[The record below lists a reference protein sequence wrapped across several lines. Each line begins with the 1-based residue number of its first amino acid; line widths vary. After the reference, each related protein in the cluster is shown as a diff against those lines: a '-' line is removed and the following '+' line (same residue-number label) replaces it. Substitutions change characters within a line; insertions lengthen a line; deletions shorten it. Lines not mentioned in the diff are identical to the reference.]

1 MILAIYDITGIQR
14 YVFSSNRMKENVGA
28 SLAVELALSEWL
40 PASINAALPEAKVV
54 WDDGSPFMLPTMG
67 TKASVVYIGGGNA
80 LVLYYDHDAYK
91 QVNQEFSLMLLEKT
105 AGELSYAVS
114 WIEVA
119 NPAQDIQIKDLF
131 YRLMLAKARQEPA
144 SPLLGIAITREGSTD
159 SLPAVHIELAAYRDG
174 FREGSTDSLPAVHI
188 EGDKYLSQNAKTKID
203 LSQEREVQLCTKLD
217 TQLKFPKLLD
227 DLGMVEGENYIAV
240 VHIDGNDM
248 GSLIKDVASQGGGL
262 KSQLANLREMSL
274 AISNKYIEVFR
285 GMLGVLEHNQTLQEF
300 QRSFKLAGSG
310 LLIRP
315 LVVNG
320 DDVTFV
326 VDGRLGL
333 PLGREFLKRLSAD
346 PVQIGGKERRLS
358 ACAGIAIVKAH
369 FPFYRAYRLAEELC
383 ASAKGKA
390 QALEP
395 DNKGCW
401 IDWHIA
407 QGGMAAGLDTIREKH
422 YQVPGMANS
431 FIMGADGFK
440 TYNLLWRPW
449 KVGGNGEF
457 DFDHFLSLHKAL
469 AEIPRSRI
477 KELRNL
483 SIEGEV
489 AVETCIEAMAARD
502 YKLPEFGGDKEYF
515 KSNHITPYFDV
526 IESGEMYYEL
536 QGGTQ

>member
-326 VDGRLGL
+326 VDGRLG
-333 PLGREFLKRLSAD
+333 
-346 PVQIGGKERRLS
+346 
-358 ACAGIAIVKAH
+358 
-369 FPFYRAYRLAEELC
+369 
-383 ASAKGKA
+383 
-390 QALEP
+390 
-395 DNKGCW
+395 
-401 IDWHIA
+401 
-407 QGGMAAGLDTIREKH
+407 
-422 YQVPGMANS
+422 
-431 FIMGADGFK
+431 
-440 TYNLLWRPW
+440 
-449 KVGGNGEF
+449 
-457 DFDHFLSLHKAL
+457 
-469 AEIPRSRI
+469 
-477 KELRNL
+477 
-483 SIEGEV
+483 
-489 AVETCIEAMAARD
+489 
-502 YKLPEFGGDKEYF
+502 
-515 KSNHITPYFDV
+515 
-526 IESGEMYYEL
+526 
-536 QGGTQ
+536 

>member
-40 PASINAALPEAKVV
+40 PAAINAALPGAYVV
-54 WDDGSPFMLPTMG
+54 WDGGSPFRLPTADA
-67 TKASVVYIGGGNA
+67 KASVVYIGGGNA
-80 LVLYYDHDAYK
+80 MVLYCDHEAYQ
-91 QVNQEFSLMLLEKT
+91 QVNQKFNLMLLEKT

-114 WIEVA
+114 WIKITD
-119 NPAQDIQIKDLF
+119 PAPAVQIKDLF
-131 YRLMLAKARQEPA
+131 HRLMLAKSRLEPA
-144 SPLLGIAITREGSTD
+144 IPLPGIAITREGASD
-159 SLPAVHIELAAYRDG
+159 SLPAVVFKENEYR
-174 FREGSTDSLPAVHI
+174 
-188 EGDKYLSQNAKTKID
+188 SQNAHTKID
-203 LSQEREVQLCTKLD
+203 LSQGRAGQLGQKLG
-217 TQLKFPKLLD
+217 TQFAFPKLLD

-248 GSLIKDVASQGGGL
+248 GSLIKDVAGAGSGL
-262 KSQLANLREMSL
+262 VDQLTRLRNMSL
-274 AISNKYIEVFR
+274 AISKRYLEVFR
-285 GMLGVLEHNQTLQEF
+285 GMLDVLGYNQSLPEF
-300 QRSFKLAGSG
+300 QRSFTLAGSG

-333 PLGREFLKRLSAD
+333 PLAQEFLKRLASCT
-346 PVQIGGKERRLS
+346 VMIGDQERLLT

-383 ASAKGKA
+383 ASAKRKA

-395 DNKGCW
+395 QDKGCW
-401 IDWHIA
+401 MDWHIS

-422 YQVPGMANS
+422 YQVPGMAKS
-431 FIMGADGFK
+431 FWAGATGLRA
-440 TYNLLWRPW
+440 YNLLWRPW
-449 KVGGNGEF
+449 RVGGIGQY
-457 DFDHFLSLHKAL
+457 DFDLHFPSLLKAL
-469 AEIPRSRI
+469 AAIPRSRI

-489 AVETCIEAMAARD
+489 AVNSCLAAMNARN
-502 YKLPEFGGDKEYF
+502 YQLPLFGGDRQYF
-515 KSNHITPYFDV
+515 KNNHITPYFDV
-526 IESGEMYYEL
+526 IESGEIYYEL
-536 QGGTQ
+536 QGGTP

>member
-28 SLAVELALSEWL
+28 SLAVELALSKWL
-40 PASINAALPEAKVV
+40 PDSINAALLEAKVV
-54 WDDGSPFMLPTMG
+54 WDDGSPFMLPTKG

-80 LVLYYDHDAYK
+80 LILYYDHDAYK

-119 NPAQDIQIKDLF
+119 DPAQNIQIKDLF
-131 YRLMLAKARQEPA
+131 HRLMLAKARQEPA
-144 SPLLGIAITREGSTD
+144 SPLLGIAIT
-159 SLPAVHIELAAYRDG
+159 
-174 FREGSTDSLPAVHI
+174 REGSTDSLPAVHI

-203 LSQEREVQLCTKLD
+203 LSQEREVQLCTKLG

-227 DLGMVEGENYIAV
+227 DLGMVEDENYIAV

-248 GSLIKDVASQGGGL
+248 GSLIKDVASQEGGL

-333 PLGREFLKRLSAD
+333 PLAREFLKRLSAG
-346 PVQIGGKERRLS
+346 VIQIGGKERRLS

-401 IDWHIA
+401 MDWHIA
-407 QGGMAAGLDTIREKH
+407 QGGMAAGLDAIREKH
-422 YQVPGMANS
+422 YQVPGMEKSCLND
-431 FIMGADGFK
+431 ADDFK

-449 KVGGNGEF
+449 KVGGNGKF

-502 YKLPEFGGDKEYF
+502 YKLPEFGGDKKYF
-515 KSNHITPYFDV
+515 KSNHNITPYFDV